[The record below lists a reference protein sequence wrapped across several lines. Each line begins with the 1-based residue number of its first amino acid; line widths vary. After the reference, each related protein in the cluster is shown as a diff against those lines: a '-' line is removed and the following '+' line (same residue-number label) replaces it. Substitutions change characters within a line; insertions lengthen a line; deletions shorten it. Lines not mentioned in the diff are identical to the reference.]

1 MTRNTEVET
10 GFRELGLAAPVIDAL
25 DRVGYETPT
34 PIQRKTIPFILEGR
48 DVLGQA
54 QTGTGKTA
62 AFALP
67 LLSGIDLRQTSPQAL
82 VLTPTRELAIQVAEA
97 FQKYAAAMPDFH
109 VLPLYGGQ
117 DYTGQLKRL
126 KRGVHV
132 VVGTPGR
139 VIDHIKRSSLRL
151 ENLRS
156 LVLDEADEMLR
167 MGFVDDVEWILEQTP
182 AGRQVALFSATMPPV
197 ILRIARK
204 HLENPAE
211 ITIESKSSTVDAIT
225 QRYLQVSPRHK
236 IDALTRILEAEP
248 FDGLIIFVRTK
259 TQTAELAEKLRARGY
274 AAVALNGDM
283 PQNQREKTI
292 GQLKASKINIIIATD
307 VAARGLDVER
317 ITHVINYDIP
327 SDPESYVHRIGRTG
341 RAGRN
346 GDAILFVAPR
356 EMSMLK
362 TIEKVTRRS
371 VDRMELPSVEEIN
384 DMRIAAFKQE
394 ISDVID
400 TEDLDIYLELLAGY
414 CREHDVEPL
423 SVAAAL
429 AAMQQKRQPLLAEPI
444 PEVPPVRAF
453 REKSGPKDRRSSG
466 EGRREFGPVPVGRD
480 LYRLE
485 VGSEHG
491 VKPGNI
497 AGAILHEVGLVPGD
511 VGQITINDEYST
523 VELPEGMPKDVFKHL
538 KRVWV
543 CGRQLN
549 ISLMGGRR
557 DDGDRS
563 YARPSKKRHAAPR
576 PAAKVKTKKRR
587 KNR

>member
-1 MTRNTEVET
+1 MTRNTEAET
-10 GFRELGLAAPVIDAL
+10 SFRELGLAAPVIDAL

-34 PIQRKTIPFILEGR
+34 PIQRKTIPLILEGR

-67 LLSGIDLRQTSPQAL
+67 LLSSIDLPQASVQVL

-97 FQKYAAAMPDFH
+97 FQRYAAAMPDFH
-109 VLPLYGGQ
+109 VLPIYGGQ

-151 ENLRS
+151 EHLRT

-182 AGRQVALFSATMPPV
+182 AGRQVALFSATMPSA

-225 QRYLQVSPRHK
+225 QRYLPVSPRHK

-248 FDGLIIFVRTK
+248 FDGMIIFVRTK
-259 TQTAELAEKLRARGY
+259 TQTSELAEKLRARGY

-292 GQLKASKINIIIATD
+292 GQLKTSKINIIIATD

-346 GDAILFVAPR
+346 GDAILFVASR

-384 DMRIAAFKQE
+384 DKRIAAFKQE

-400 TEDLDIYLELLAGY
+400 TEDLESHLELLAGY

-423 SVAAAL
+423 EVAAAL
-429 AAMQQKRQPLLAEPI
+429 AALLQNRQPLLAEPI
-444 PEVPPVRAF
+444 PEAPPARAF
-453 REKSGPKDRRSSG
+453 REKSGPKERRNTG
-466 EGRREFGPVPVGRD
+466 ERRREFGPAPAGRD
-480 LYRLE
+480 VYRIE

-497 AGAILHEVGLVPGD
+497 AGAILNEVGLVPGD
-511 VGQITINDEYST
+511 VGQISINDEYST
-523 VELPEGMPKDVFKHL
+523 VELPEGMPKDVFTHL

-557 DDGDRS
+557 DDGGRS
-563 YARPSKKRHAAPR
+563 YSKPSKKRSAAPR
-576 PAAKVKTKKRR
+576 PAIGKTKKRR